1 MNKLIADVY
10 GPEEAV
16 NIDEVQAVNIDEVRE
31 AYGITIARMKSKKFK
46 AEAIVDM
53 LDDNVNN
60 FALYNFAQNERR
72 RGSKVWLYYFE
83 HHNPVITAGL
93 KLFMP
98 FSAATHCTELAYLLD
113 TNLYLMPYKKTKDD
127 LKVIEIIT
135 TCFTNF
141 AKYGD
146 PNGPPSDATV
156 SESLF
161 NLSWEP
167 VSEQFPEKHLK
178 ILPTPIQ
185 KNTFETRRC
194 EKFSKFYE
202 KL

>member
-1 MNKLIADVY
+1 MKLPVGPIVDGDLVPEPPYILRMKGVPRPVLAGNAKHEGLVFLALGLKILINDALLAEMQEKFVRMNKLIADVY

-16 NIDEVQAVNIDEVRE
+16 NIDEVRE
-31 AYGITIARMKSKKFK
+31 AYGITNARMKSKKFK

-98 FSAATHCTELAYLLD
+98 FSGKFELVFHI
-113 TNLYLMPYKKTKDD
+113 NL
-127 LKVIEIIT
+127 
-135 TCFTNF
+135 
-141 AKYGD
+141 
-146 PNGPPSDATV
+146 
-156 SESLF
+156 
-161 NLSWEP
+161 
-167 VSEQFPEKHLK
+167 
-178 ILPTPIQ
+178 
-185 KNTFETRRC
+185 
-194 EKFSKFYE
+194 
-202 KL
+202 